1 MRPFFISATQ
11 RNAQPVKARF
21 RSIGRA
27 FLEAFICLG
36 LALRSSLRPGILIG
50 SAGLC
55 LLMTSLWGWLFYAH
69 FEFIAKAAGLIAT
82 FVVMGAAALGLLP
95 SISGGPAT
103 ISAMA
108 SIAPALALMAVYAA
122 LLAVAI
128 VVVLYAGA
136 VVLSI
141 RLSLRWVLM
150 GRLKT
155 RARSRYPSL
164 LQRQPAA
171 ADLLRAGRYHLGPWL
186 GLGIG
191 IGIGPL
197 LCLLIPVVN
206 GILMLMLLAY
216 LNVRFLV
223 PAAFAGLAS
232 GAEQMRVVRAQ
243 RGALI
248 AFGLLILMLAVV
260 PVLNLLLPAL
270 LGSGVCHLAYRG
282 LDRLDAAAGMAPEP
296 QVSLPAP

>member
-1 MRPFFISATQ
+1 M
-11 RNAQPVKARF
+11 KARF

-186 GLGIG
+186 GIG
-191 IGIGPL
+191 LGPL

-206 GILMLMLLAY
+206 GVLLLMLLAY

-223 PAAFAGLAS
+223 PTALAGLAS

-248 AFGLLILMLAVV
+248 AFGLLILMLALV

-270 LGSGVCHLAYRG
+270 LGGGVCHLAYRG
-282 LDRLDAAAGMAPEP
+282 LDRLDTPAGMAPEP

>member
-1 MRPFFISATQ
+1 M
-11 RNAQPVKARF
+11 KARF

-108 SIAPALALMAVYAA
+108 NIAPALALMAVYAA

-186 GLGIG
+186 GIG
-191 IGIGPL
+191 LGPL

-206 GILMLMLLAY
+206 GVLLLMLLAY

-223 PAAFAGLAS
+223 PTALAGLAS

-248 AFGLLILMLAVV
+248 AFGLLILMLALV

-270 LGSGVCHLAYRG
+270 LGGGVCHLAYRG
-282 LDRLDAAAGMAPEP
+282 LDRLDTAAGMAPEP

>member
-50 SAGLC
+50 SSGLC
-55 LLMTSLWGWLFYAH
+55 LLMTSLWGWLFYTH
-69 FEFIAKAAGLIAT
+69 FEFIAKAAGLIAS
-82 FVVMGAAALGLLP
+82 FVIMGAAALGLLP
-95 SISGGPAT
+95 SVSGGPAT

-108 SIAPALALMAVYAA
+108 NIAPALALMAVYAA

-155 RARSRYPSL
+155 RTRSHYPSL

-171 ADLLRAGRYHLGPWL
+171 TDLLRAGRYHLGPWL

-223 PAAFAGLAS
+223 PAALAELAS

>member
-11 RNAQPVKARF
+11 RNAPPVKARF

-186 GLGIG
+186 GIG
-191 IGIGPL
+191 LGPL

-206 GILMLMLLAY
+206 GVLLLMLLAY

-223 PAAFAGLAS
+223 PTALAGLAS

-248 AFGLLILMLAVV
+248 AFGLLILMLALV

-270 LGSGVCHLAYRG
+270 LGGGVCHLAYRG

>member
-1 MRPFFISATQ
+1 MRPFFISAAQ
-11 RNAQPVKARF
+11 RNALSMKARF
-21 RSIGRA
+21 KSIGRA

-50 SAGLC
+50 SSGLC
-55 LLMTSLWGWLFYAH
+55 LLMTSFWGWLFYTH
-69 FEFIAKAAGLIAT
+69 FEFIAKAAGLIAS
-82 FVVMGAAALGLLP
+82 FVIMGAAALGLLP
-95 SISGGPAT
+95 SVSGGPAT

-108 SIAPALALMAVYAA
+108 NIAPALALMAVYAA

-155 RARSRYPSL
+155 RTRSHYPSL
-164 LQRQPAA
+164 IQRQPATT
-171 ADLLRAGRYHLGPWL
+171 DLLRAGRYHLGPWL

-223 PAAFAGLAS
+223 PAALAGLAS

-282 LDRLDAAAGMAPEP
+282 LDRLDAAAGTAPEP

>member
-1 MRPFFISATQ
+1 MRPFFISAAQ
-11 RNAQPVKARF
+11 RNALSMKARF
-21 RSIGRA
+21 KSIGRA

-50 SAGLC
+50 SSGLC
-55 LLMTSLWGWLFYAH
+55 LLMTSFWGWLFYTH
-69 FEFIAKAAGLIAT
+69 FEFIAKAAGLIAS
-82 FVVMGAAALGLLP
+82 FVIMGAAALGLLP
-95 SISGGPAT
+95 SVSGGPAT

-108 SIAPALALMAVYAA
+108 NIAPALALMAVYAA

-155 RARSRYPSL
+155 RTRSHYPSL
-164 LQRQPAA
+164 LQRQPATT
-171 ADLLRAGRYHLGPWL
+171 DLLRAGRYHLGPWL

-223 PAAFAGLAS
+223 PAALAGLAS

-282 LDRLDAAAGMAPEP
+282 LDRLDAAAGTAPEP

>member
-82 FVVMGAAALGLLP
+82 FVVMGAATLGLLP

-150 GRLKT
+150 GRLKA
-155 RARSRYPSL
+155 RARSRYSSL

-186 GLGIG
+186 GIG
-191 IGIGPL
+191 LGPL

-206 GILMLMLLAY
+206 GVLLLMLLAY

-223 PAAFAGLAS
+223 PTALAGLAS

-270 LGSGVCHLAYRG
+270 LGGGVCHLAYRG
-282 LDRLDAAAGMAPEP
+282 LDRLDTPAGMAPEP

>member
-55 LLMTSLWGWLFYAH
+55 LLMTSFWGWLFYAH

-82 FVVMGAAALGLLP
+82 FVVMGATTLGLLP

-171 ADLLRAGRYHLGPWL
+171 TDLLRAGRYHLGPWL
-186 GLGIG
+186 GIG
-191 IGIGPL
+191 LGPL

-206 GILMLMLLAY
+206 GVLLLMLLAY

-223 PAAFAGLAS
+223 PTALAGLAS
-232 GAEQMRVVRAQ
+232 GAEQMSVVRAQ

-248 AFGLLILMLAVV
+248 AFGLLILMLALV

-270 LGSGVCHLAYRG
+270 LGGGVCHLAYRG

>member
-27 FLEAFICLG
+27 FLEAFVCLG

-171 ADLLRAGRYHLGPWL
+171 TDLLRAGRYHLGPWL
-186 GLGIG
+186 GIG
-191 IGIGPL
+191 LGPL

-206 GILMLMLLAY
+206 GVLLLMLLAY

-223 PAAFAGLAS
+223 PAALAGLAS

-248 AFGLLILMLAVV
+248 AFGVLILMLALV
-260 PVLNLLLPAL
+260 PVLNLLLLAL

>member
-1 MRPFFISATQ
+1 M
-11 RNAQPVKARF
+11 KARF
-21 RSIGRA
+21 KSIGRA

-55 LLMTSLWGWLFYAH
+55 LLMTSFWGWLFYAH

-108 SIAPALALMAVYAA
+108 SIAPALALMALYAA

-186 GLGIG
+186 GIG
-191 IGIGPL
+191 LGPL

-206 GILMLMLLAY
+206 GVLLLMLLAY

-223 PAAFAGLAS
+223 PTALAGLAS
-232 GAEQMRVVRAQ
+232 GAEQMRVVRVQ

-248 AFGLLILMLAVV
+248 AFGLLILMLALV

-270 LGSGVCHLAYRG
+270 LGGGVCHLAYRG

>member
-1 MRPFFISATQ
+1 MRPFFISAAQ
-11 RNAQPVKARF
+11 RNATPVKARF
-21 RSIGRA
+21 KSIGRA

-55 LLMTSLWGWLFYAH
+55 LLMTSFWGWLFYTH
-69 FEFIAKAAGLIAT
+69 FEFIAKAAGLIAS
-82 FVVMGAAALGLLP
+82 FVIMGAAALGLLP
-95 SISGGPAT
+95 SVSGGPAT

-108 SIAPALALMAVYAA
+108 NIAPALALMAVYAA

-186 GLGIG
+186 GIG
-191 IGIGPL
+191 LGPL

-206 GILMLMLLAY
+206 GVLLLMLLAY

-223 PAAFAGLAS
+223 PTALAGLAS

-248 AFGLLILMLAVV
+248 AFGLLILMLALV

-270 LGSGVCHLAYRG
+270 LGGGVCHLAYRG
-282 LDRLDAAAGMAPEP
+282 LDRLDTPAGMAPEP

>member
-11 RNAQPVKARF
+11 RNAPPVKARF

-186 GLGIG
+186 GIG
-191 IGIGPL
+191 LGPL

-206 GILMLMLLAY
+206 GVLLLMLLAY

-223 PAAFAGLAS
+223 PTALAGLAS

>member
-1 MRPFFISATQ
+1 M
-11 RNAQPVKARF
+11 KARF
-21 RSIGRA
+21 QSIGRA
-27 FLEAFICLG
+27 FVEAFICLG

-55 LLMTSLWGWLFYAH
+55 LLMTGLWGWLFYAH

-95 SISGGPAT
+95 SVSGGPAT

-108 SIAPALALMAVYAA
+108 NIAPALALMAVYAA

-150 GRLKT
+150 GSLKS
-155 RARSRYPSL
+155 RAGRHYPAL
-164 LQRQPAA
+164 AQRRPAGT
-171 ADLLRAGRYHLGPWL
+171 DLLRAGRYHLGPWL
-186 GLGIG
+186 GIG
-191 IGIGPL
+191 LGPL

-206 GILMLMLLAY
+206 GVLLLMLLAY

-223 PAAFAGLAS
+223 PTALAGLAS

-248 AFGLLILMLAVV
+248 AFGLLILMLALV

-270 LGSGVCHLAYRG
+270 LGGGVCHLAYRG
-282 LDRLDAAAGMAPEP
+282 LDRLDAAAGMASEP

>member
-82 FVVMGAAALGLLP
+82 FVVMGAATLGLLP

-150 GRLKT
+150 GRLKA

-186 GLGIG
+186 GIG
-191 IGIGPL
+191 LGPL
-197 LCLLIPVVN
+197 LYLLIPVVN
-206 GILMLMLLAY
+206 GVLLLMLLAY

-223 PAAFAGLAS
+223 PTALAGLAS

-248 AFGLLILMLAVV
+248 AFGLLILMLALV

-270 LGSGVCHLAYRG
+270 LGGGVCHLAYRG

>member
-50 SAGLC
+50 SSGLC
-55 LLMTSLWGWLFYAH
+55 LLMTSFWGWLFYTH
-69 FEFIAKAAGLIAT
+69 FEFIAKAAGLIAS
-82 FVVMGAAALGLLP
+82 FVIMGAAALGLLP
-95 SISGGPAT
+95 SVSGGPAT

-108 SIAPALALMAVYAA
+108 NIAPALALMAVYAA

-155 RARSRYPSL
+155 RTRSHYPSL

-171 ADLLRAGRYHLGPWL
+171 TDLLRAGRYHLGPWL
-186 GLGIG
+186 GIG
-191 IGIGPL
+191 LGPL

-206 GILMLMLLAY
+206 GVLMLMLLAY
-216 LNVRFLV
+216 LNARFLV
-223 PAAFAGLAS
+223 PAALAGLAS

>member
-1 MRPFFISATQ
+1 M
-11 RNAQPVKARF
+11 KARF
-21 RSIGRA
+21 KSIGLA

-55 LLMTSLWGWLFYAH
+55 LLMTSFWGWLFYAH
-69 FEFIAKAAGLIAT
+69 FEFIAKAAGLIAS
-82 FVVMGAAALGLLP
+82 FVIMGAAALGLLP
-95 SISGGPAT
+95 SVSGGPAT

-108 SIAPALALMAVYAA
+108 NIAPALALMAVYAA

-155 RARSRYPSL
+155 RTRSHYPSL
-164 LQRQPAA
+164 LQRQPATT
-171 ADLLRAGRYHLGPWL
+171 DLLRAGRYHLGPWL

-223 PAAFAGLAS
+223 PAALAGLAS
-232 GAEQMRVVRAQ
+232 SAEQMRVVRAQ

-270 LGSGVCHLAYRG
+270 LGGGVCHLAYRG
-282 LDRLDAAAGMAPEP
+282 LDRLDAAAGMAPMP

>member
-1 MRPFFISATQ
+1 M
-11 RNAQPVKARF
+11 KARF
-21 RSIGRA
+21 KSIGRA

-55 LLMTSLWGWLFYAH
+55 LLMTSFWGWLFYAH
-69 FEFIAKAAGLIAT
+69 FEFIAKAAGLIAS
-82 FVVMGAAALGLLP
+82 FVIMGAAALGLLP
-95 SISGGPAT
+95 SVSGGPAT

-108 SIAPALALMAVYAA
+108 NIAPALALMAVYAA

-155 RARSRYPSL
+155 RTRSHYPSL
-164 LQRQPAA
+164 LQRQPATT
-171 ADLLRAGRYHLGPWL
+171 DLLRAGRYHLGPWL

-206 GILMLMLLAY
+206 GVLLLMLLAY

-223 PAAFAGLAS
+223 PAALAGLAS
-232 GAEQMRVVRAQ
+232 SAEQMRVVRAQ

-270 LGSGVCHLAYRG
+270 LGGGVCHLAYRG
-282 LDRLDAAAGMAPEP
+282 LDRLDAAAGMAPMP

>member
-1 MRPFFISATQ
+1 M
-11 RNAQPVKARF
+11 KARF
-21 RSIGRA
+21 KSIGLA

-55 LLMTSLWGWLFYAH
+55 LLMTSFWGWLFYTH
-69 FEFIAKAAGLIAT
+69 FEFIAKAAGLIAS
-82 FVVMGAAALGLLP
+82 FVIMGAAALGLLP
-95 SISGGPAT
+95 SVSGGPAT

-108 SIAPALALMAVYAA
+108 NIAPALALMAVYAA

-155 RARSRYPSL
+155 RTRSHYPSL
-164 LQRQPAA
+164 LQRQPATT
-171 ADLLRAGRYHLGPWL
+171 DLLRAGRYHLGPWL

-223 PAAFAGLAS
+223 PAALAGLAS
-232 GAEQMRVVRAQ
+232 SAEQMRVVRAQ

-270 LGSGVCHLAYRG
+270 LGSGVCHLAYRS
-282 LDRLDAAAGMAPEP
+282 LDRLDAAAGMAPMP

>member
-82 FVVMGAAALGLLP
+82 FVVMGAAALGLFP

-186 GLGIG
+186 GIG
-191 IGIGPL
+191 LGPL

-206 GILMLMLLAY
+206 GVLMLMLLAY

-223 PAAFAGLAS
+223 PAALAGLAS

-248 AFGLLILMLAVV
+248 AFGLLILMLALV

>member
-1 MRPFFISATQ
+1 
-11 RNAQPVKARF
+11 
-21 RSIGRA
+21 
-27 FLEAFICLG
+27 
-36 LALRSSLRPGILIG
+36 
-50 SAGLC
+50 
-55 LLMTSLWGWLFYAH
+55 
-69 FEFIAKAAGLIAT
+69 
-82 FVVMGAAALGLLP
+82 
-95 SISGGPAT
+95 
-103 ISAMA
+103 
-108 SIAPALALMAVYAA
+108 MAVYAA

-155 RARSRYPSL
+155 RTRSHYPSL
-164 LQRQPAA
+164 LQRQPATT
-171 ADLLRAGRYHLGPWL
+171 DLLRAGRYHLGPWL
-186 GLGIG
+186 GIG
-191 IGIGPL
+191 LGPL

-206 GILMLMLLAY
+206 GVLLLMLLAY

-223 PAAFAGLAS
+223 PTALAGLAS
-232 GAEQMRVVRAQ
+232 GAEQMRVVRVQ

-248 AFGLLILMLAVV
+248 AFGLLILMLALV

-270 LGSGVCHLAYRG
+270 LGGGVCHLAYRG

>member
-1 MRPFFISATQ
+1 M
-11 RNAQPVKARF
+11 KARF

-186 GLGIG
+186 GIG
-191 IGIGPL
+191 LGPL

-206 GILMLMLLAY
+206 GVLLLMLLAY

-223 PAAFAGLAS
+223 PTALAGLAS

-248 AFGLLILMLAVV
+248 AFGLLILMLALV

-270 LGSGVCHLAYRG
+270 LGGGVCHLAYRG

>member
-1 MRPFFISATQ
+1 M
-11 RNAQPVKARF
+11 KARF
-21 RSIGRA
+21 KSIGRA

-50 SAGLC
+50 SSGLC
-55 LLMTSLWGWLFYAH
+55 LLMTSFWGWLFYIH
-69 FEFIAKAAGLIAT
+69 FEFIAKAAGLIAS
-82 FVVMGAAALGLLP
+82 FVIMGAAALGLLP
-95 SISGGPAT
+95 SVSGGPAT

-108 SIAPALALMAVYAA
+108 NIAPALALMAVYAA

-155 RARSRYPSL
+155 RTRSHYPSQ

-171 ADLLRAGRYHLGPWL
+171 TDLLRAGRYHLGPWL

-206 GILMLMLLAY
+206 GVLMLMLLAY

-223 PAAFAGLAS
+223 PDALAGLAS

-282 LDRLDAAAGMAPEP
+282 LDRLDAAAGTAPEP

>member
-1 MRPFFISATQ
+1 MRPFFISTTQ
-11 RNAQPVKARF
+11 RNAPPVKARF

-27 FLEAFICLG
+27 FLEAFICLS

-186 GLGIG
+186 GIG
-191 IGIGPL
+191 LGPL

-206 GILMLMLLAY
+206 GVLLLMLLAY

-223 PAAFAGLAS
+223 PTALAGLAS

-248 AFGLLILMLAVV
+248 AFGLLILMLALV

-282 LDRLDAAAGMAPEP
+282 LDRLDAAAGTAPEP

>member
-1 MRPFFISATQ
+1 MRPFFISAAQ
-11 RNAQPVKARF
+11 RNALSMKARF
-21 RSIGRA
+21 KSIGRA

-50 SAGLC
+50 SSGLC
-55 LLMTSLWGWLFYAH
+55 LLMTSFWGWLFYTH
-69 FEFIAKAAGLIAT
+69 FEFIAKAAGLIAS
-82 FVVMGAAALGLLP
+82 FVIMGAAALGLLP
-95 SISGGPAT
+95 SVSGGPAT

-108 SIAPALALMAVYAA
+108 NIAPALALMAVYAA

-150 GRLKT
+150 GSLKT
-155 RARSRYPSL
+155 RTRSNYPSL
-164 LQRQPAA
+164 LQRQPATT
-171 ADLLRAGRYHLGPWL
+171 DLLRAGRYHLGPWL

-223 PAAFAGLAS
+223 PAALAGLAS

-270 LGSGVCHLAYRG
+270 LGSGVCHLAYRS
-282 LDRLDAAAGMAPEP
+282 LDRLDAPAGMAPMP

>member
-186 GLGIG
+186 GIG
-191 IGIGPL
+191 LGPL

-206 GILMLMLLAY
+206 GVLLLMLLAY

-223 PAAFAGLAS
+223 PTALAGLAS

-248 AFGLLILMLAVV
+248 AFGLLILMLALV

-270 LGSGVCHLAYRG
+270 LGGGVCHLAYRG

>member
-11 RNAQPVKARF
+11 RNAPPVKARF
-21 RSIGRA
+21 KSIGRA

-50 SAGLC
+50 SSGLC

-186 GLGIG
+186 GIG
-191 IGIGPL
+191 LGPL

-206 GILMLMLLAY
+206 GVLLLMLLAY

-223 PAAFAGLAS
+223 PTALAGLAS

-270 LGSGVCHLAYRG
+270 LGGGVCHLAYRG

>member
-1 MRPFFISATQ
+1 MRPFFISAAQ
-11 RNAQPVKARF
+11 RNALSMKARF
-21 RSIGRA
+21 KSIGRA

-50 SAGLC
+50 SSGLC
-55 LLMTSLWGWLFYAH
+55 LLMTSFWGWLFYTH
-69 FEFIAKAAGLIAT
+69 FEFIAKAAGLIAS
-82 FVVMGAAALGLLP
+82 FVIMGAAALGLLP
-95 SISGGPAT
+95 SVSGGPAT

-108 SIAPALALMAVYAA
+108 NIAPALALMAVYAA

-155 RARSRYPSL
+155 RTRSHYPSL
-164 LQRQPAA
+164 LQRQPATT
-171 ADLLRAGRYHLGPWL
+171 DLLRAGRYHLGPWL

-223 PAAFAGLAS
+223 PAALAGLAS
-232 GAEQMRVVRAQ
+232 GAEQMRVVGAQ

>member
-55 LLMTSLWGWLFYAH
+55 LLMTSLWGWLFYTH
-69 FEFIAKAAGLIAT
+69 FEFIAKAAGLIAS
-82 FVVMGAAALGLLP
+82 FVIMGAAALGLLP
-95 SISGGPAT
+95 SVSGGPAT

-108 SIAPALALMAVYAA
+108 NIAPALALMAVYAA

-155 RARSRYPSL
+155 RTRSHYPSL
-164 LQRQPAA
+164 LQRQPATT
-171 ADLLRAGRYHLGPWL
+171 DLLRAGRYHLGPWL
-186 GLGIG
+186 GIG
-191 IGIGPL
+191 LGPL

-206 GILMLMLLAY
+206 GVLLLMLLAY

-223 PAAFAGLAS
+223 PTALAGLAS

-248 AFGLLILMLAVV
+248 AFGLLILMLALV

-270 LGSGVCHLAYRG
+270 LGGGVCHLAYRG
-282 LDRLDAAAGMAPEP
+282 LDRLDTPAGMAPEP

>member
-1 MRPFFISATQ
+1 M
-11 RNAQPVKARF
+11 KARF

-150 GRLKT
+150 RRLKT

-171 ADLLRAGRYHLGPWL
+171 ADLLRAGRYHLGPL
-186 GLGIG
+186 LGIG
-191 IGIGPL
+191 LGPL

-206 GILMLMLLAY
+206 GVLLLMLLAY

-223 PAAFAGLAS
+223 PTALAGLAS
-232 GAEQMRVVRAQ
+232 GAEQMRVVRVQ

-248 AFGLLILMLAVV
+248 AFGVLILMLALV

-270 LGSGVCHLAYRG
+270 LGGGVCHLAYRG
-282 LDRLDAAAGMAPEP
+282 LDRLDTPAGMAPEP

>member
-108 SIAPALALMAVYAA
+108 NIAPALALMAVYAA

-186 GLGIG
+186 GIG
-191 IGIGPL
+191 LGPL

-206 GILMLMLLAY
+206 GVLLLMLLAY

-223 PAAFAGLAS
+223 PTALAGLAS

-248 AFGLLILMLAVV
+248 AFGLLILMLALV

-270 LGSGVCHLAYRG
+270 LGGGVCHLAYRG
-282 LDRLDAAAGMAPEP
+282 LDRLDTAAGMAPEP

>member
-1 MRPFFISATQ
+1 MRPFFISAAQ
-11 RNAQPVKARF
+11 RNALSMKARF
-21 RSIGRA
+21 KSIGCA

-50 SAGLC
+50 SSGLC
-55 LLMTSLWGWLFYAH
+55 LLMTSFWGWLFYTH
-69 FEFIAKAAGLIAT
+69 FEFIAKAAGLIAS
-82 FVVMGAAALGLLP
+82 FVIMGAAALGLLP
-95 SISGGPAT
+95 SVSGGPAT

-108 SIAPALALMAVYAA
+108 NIAPALALMAVYAA

-155 RARSRYPSL
+155 RTRSHYPSL
-164 LQRQPAA
+164 LQRQPATT
-171 ADLLRAGRYHLGPWL
+171 DLLRAGRYHLGPWL

-223 PAAFAGLAS
+223 PAALAGLAS

-282 LDRLDAAAGMAPEP
+282 LDRLDTPAGMAPEP